1 MAKRKARKVRRKSK
15 AKSKRKTTK
24 TKRRSDIDVLKEQSD
39 QLYPR
44 VKANLDVILKQ
55 TGLETEELGRI
66 IQEYGYE
73 AIPTLDGFGI
83 AEPIWDQ
90 MVKTFKLYDKVQGL
104 VERLSAAHNK
114 LFIEQLERK
123 TIEMEAQV
131 KDLED
136 EETFYTEKQRDKEGM
151 LKMKQKYYSEKEH
164 WDIKKAEAKQHLE
177 KEPEN
182 EGYLAD
188 LAQAELQL
196 KLLSKKRWKVRM
208 QNVQPGIAKYS
219 QKFGKVINTV
229 QDSVQE
235 ITKPFAEMGK
245 MGGMNQGGQ
254 EHNYAA
260 DWSPEKI
267 FGSGKKKDKKEQS
280 WDSGF

>member
-1 MAKRKARKVRRKSK
+1 MARRKKTKAKRKSKRKST
-15 AKSKRKTTK
+15 KTTK
-24 TKRRSDIDVLKEQSD
+24 TKRRSDVDVLKEQAD

-44 VKANLDVILKQ
+44 VQENLNVILKQ

-104 VERLSAAHNK
+104 VERLNAAHNK
-114 LFIEQLERK
+114 LFLEQLEKR
-123 TIEMEAQV
+123 TIDMEAQV
-131 KDLED
+131 KEIED
-136 EETFYTEKQRDKEGM
+136 EETFYTEKQKDKDGM

-208 QNVQPGIAKYS
+208 QNVQPAIGKYS
-219 QKFGKVINTV
+219 QKFGKIINTV
-229 QDSVQE
+229 QDSVQD

-245 MGGMNQGGQ
+245 MSGMNQGGQ

-267 FGSGKKKDKKEQS
+267 FGSKKKEKKDQS